1 MTQQLERVIE
11 TIWYSVNIS
20 HKLSHTLAEL
30 LYLNKFIRSLFICS
44 SADVIRLTFSF
55 HTVIAGSDSSGG
67 AGLEADQKAIAA
79 HSCYAMT
86 ATTALTAQN
95 TQGVYGI
102 HETPSEFVKKQI
114 DACVE
119 DIGVD
124 VVKTGMLASASTIE
138 VVAEAFQKHRVPLS
152 VVDPVMVS
160 TSGAQL
166 LPENAIDTLCKH
178 ILPLTTILTPNLPEA
193 KLLLKSSGKYFKEP
207 EDVEDIIA
215 IAKAIQKL
223 GPKYVLLKGGHLPL
237 TKNRLVSK
245 EEADRNIVLNVLH
258 GDGQTVLM
266 ETDYLN
272 SKNTHGT
279 GCSLASAIACNLAR
293 GTDMVR
299 AVKMA
304 NYYVEAGIR
313 SSEDLGRGSGPINHF
328 HSTYTLPFAPGRFI
342 EYLLDRDD
350 VRGPWKDHTEHEF
363 VQRLADGTLP
373 LKTFRHYLIQDYL
386 FLIHFA
392 RANALAAYKAKSL
405 ENITRSAENV
415 AHIQEEL
422 KLHLEYCKDF
432 SISID
437 DIEKHEESQGRYVL
451 DIGQSEDW
459 VGLQVAL
466 LPCLIGYGIIARRLY
481 DDPKTVCEGNIYW
494 KWVETYVAED
504 YTAAMRNSSDL
515 VEREAVKQSVSRIDE
530 LAEIFIHATK
540 LFAAI
545 VHLQSY
551 SAFVTTN
558 ACAPST
564 ALLLSPSLLNVSI
577 MSYGGGYGGGS
588 RNGGS
593 NGYSNGYDSSNR
605 GYGLYDYSSHYSNG
619 YGGSNG
625 YSNGTNG
632 YSGGSNG
639 YGGGGGGDR
648 MSNLGA
654 GLQKQHWDLN
664 TLPKFEKSFY
674 KEDPA
679 VAARSQAEVDAFRK
693 EYQVSVQG
701 RNVPKPVTTFD
712 EAGFPSYVMN
722 EVKAQGFAKPTAI
735 QSQGWPM
742 ALSGRDVVGIAETGS
757 GKTLTYCLPAIVHI
771 NAQPLLAPGDGP
783 IVLILAPTR
792 ELAVQIQ
799 QEISKFG
806 KSSRIRNTCVYGGVP
821 KGGQIRDLARGV
833 EVCIATPGRL
843 IDMLES
849 GKTNLRRVT
858 YLVLDEAD
866 RMLDM
871 GFEPQIRKIIGQIR
885 PDRQTCM
892 WSATWPKE
900 VRQLASDYQNDFIQ
914 VNIGSMDLSA
924 NHRITQIVEVV
935 SDFEK
940 RDRMTKHLERI
951 MDDKNNKILIFTGTK
966 RVADD
971 ITRFLRQDG
980 WPALSIHGDKQQ
992 NERDWVLN
1000 EFKTGKSPI
1009 MVATDVASRGI
1020 DVRNIT
1026 HVLNYDYPNNSED
1039 YVHRIGRTGRA
1050 GAKGTAITFFTTE
1063 NSKQA
1068 RDLVSVLT
1076 ESKQQIDPRLHE
1088 MARYNGGGG
1097 GGGRWG
1103 GGRGRG
1109 GGGRG
1114 GGGFSGSNN
1123 APIRNNRW

>member
-1 MTQQLERVIE
+1 
-11 TIWYSVNIS
+11 
-20 HKLSHTLAEL
+20 
-30 LYLNKFIRSLFICS
+30 
-44 SADVIRLTFSF
+44 
-55 HTVIAGSDSSGG
+55 
-67 AGLEADQKAIAA
+67 
-79 HSCYAMT
+79 
-86 ATTALTAQN
+86 
-95 TQGVYGI
+95 
-102 HETPSEFVKKQI
+102 
-114 DACVE
+114 
-119 DIGVD
+119 
-124 VVKTGMLASASTIE
+124 
-138 VVAEAFQKHRVPLS
+138 
-152 VVDPVMVS
+152 
-160 TSGAQL
+160 
-166 LPENAIDTLCKH
+166 
-178 ILPLTTILTPNLPEA
+178 
-193 KLLLKSSGKYFKEP
+193 
-207 EDVEDIIA
+207 
-215 IAKAIQKL
+215 
-223 GPKYVLLKGGHLPL
+223 
-237 TKNRLVSK
+237 
-245 EEADRNIVLNVLH
+245 
-258 GDGQTVLM
+258 
-266 ETDYLN
+266 
-272 SKNTHGT
+272 
-279 GCSLASAIACNLAR
+279 
-293 GTDMVR
+293 
-299 AVKMA
+299 
-304 NYYVEAGIR
+304 
-313 SSEDLGRGSGPINHF
+313 
-328 HSTYTLPFAPGRFI
+328 
-342 EYLLDRDD
+342 
-350 VRGPWKDHTEHEF
+350 
-363 VQRLADGTLP
+363 
-373 LKTFRHYLIQDYL
+373 
-386 FLIHFA
+386 
-392 RANALAAYKAKSL
+392 
-405 ENITRSAENV
+405 
-415 AHIQEEL
+415 
-422 KLHLEYCKDF
+422 
-432 SISID
+432 
-437 DIEKHEESQGRYVL
+437 
-451 DIGQSEDW
+451 
-459 VGLQVAL
+459 
-466 LPCLIGYGIIARRLY
+466 
-481 DDPKTVCEGNIYW
+481 
-494 KWVETYVAED
+494 
-504 YTAAMRNSSDL
+504 
-515 VEREAVKQSVSRIDE
+515 
-530 LAEIFIHATK
+530 
-540 LFAAI
+540 
-545 VHLQSY
+545 
-551 SAFVTTN
+551 
-558 ACAPST
+558 
-564 ALLLSPSLLNVSI
+564 
-577 MSYGGGYGGGS
+577 MSYGGGYGGS
-588 RNGGS
+588 RGGGS
-593 NGYSNGYDSSNR
+593 NG
-605 GYGLYDYSSHYSNG
+605 HSNG

-625 YSNGTNG
+625 YSNGN
-632 YSGGSNG
+632 SNG
-639 YGGGGGGDR
+639 YGNGNGYGGGYGGGGYGGGGDR

-654 GLQKQHWDLN
+654 GLKQQNWDIS

-693 EYQVSVQG
+693 EHQITVHG
-701 RNVPKPVTTFD
+701 TNVPKPVTTFD
-712 EAGFPSYVMN
+712 EAGFPGYVMN

-771 NAQPLLAPGDGP
+771 NAQPLLSPGDGP

-900 VRQLASDYQNDFIQ
+900 VRQLAGDYQANFIQ

-935 SDFEK
+935 DEPQK
-940 RDRMTKHLERI
+940 RDKMTKHLEQI
-951 MDDKNNKILIFTGTK
+951 MDDKNNKVLIFTGTK

-1068 RDLVSVLT
+1068 RDLVSVLS

-1088 MARYNGGGG
+1088 LARYGGGG

-1103 GGRGRG
+1103 GRG
-1109 GGGRG
+1109 GRGGRG